1 MQNKILG
8 GQGYENEK
16 INQRTFGC
24 SMCAF
29 ISSMADQETKR
40 TAPRAVHHQKQQR
53 LSILTLQMK
62 SMHSE

>member
-1 MQNKILG
+1 MKMKKL
-8 GQGYENEK
+8 
-16 INQRTFGC
+16 T
-24 SMCAF
+24 SVLLVAACAL
-29 ISSMADQETKR
+29 IVHVADQETKR